1 MVQIPFIHSSVDAI
15 GTATFIIEMVQVAI
29 VLLAIVPVELAL
41 RRVFD
46 ENGIRK

>member
-1 MVQIPFIHSSVDAI
+1 MI
-15 GTATFIIEMVQVAI
+15 QVAI
-29 VLLAIVPVELAL
+29 VLLTIVPVELAL